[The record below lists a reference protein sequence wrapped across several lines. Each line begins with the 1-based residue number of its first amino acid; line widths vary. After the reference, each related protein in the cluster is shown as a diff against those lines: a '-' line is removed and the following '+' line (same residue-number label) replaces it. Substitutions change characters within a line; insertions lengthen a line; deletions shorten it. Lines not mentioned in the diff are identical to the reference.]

1 MLLDLR
7 QSASLGPD
15 TTELGA
21 CFTTPSGLGVVASGA
36 PSRPL
41 DVSGTANGAAGY
53 SVLPRIDK
61 ERDNG
66 LFAKR
71 FGGFQA
77 VQTLNKH
84 EAHAVRPD

>member
-1 MLLDLR
+1 MQAR
-7 QSASLGPD
+7 
-15 TTELGA
+15 
-21 CFTTPSGLGVVASGA
+21 
-36 PSRPL
+36 
-41 DVSGTANGAAGY
+41 AAAHRAARHTIEQEGY
-53 SVLPRIDK
+53 SVLPCIDK

-84 EAHAVRPD
+84 EARAIRPY